1 MTRLLRPVLAAAAAA
16 AAMLAFAASA
26 RAQSTTAPAST
37 RPASTRPATP
47 QAAATAPTPQAA
59 TATTAATRPVA
70 DPADPAFAAAVKGLG
85 AESWK
90 QRQAAQET
98 LVRFGEDAVPRLT
111 QLARSADD
119 EEVRTRAGAALRQ
132 VEENA
137 LVGPSTLTLHFKDAR
152 PRDVFAAIAKQAR
165 CEFPTTPPNLWEQN
179 PGAPVTVDVERV
191 DFWTAF
197 KDVCQKTGCYPTQG
211 GMDRRMTLQQN
222 PGATYWNGPS
232 VTSGPFL
239 VVANRIHRANS
250 VDLTN
255 PAAVQHEFTLALSTF
270 VEPKIRVVQANFYAD
285 VDEAVDDRGNS
296 LVPTDR
302 IYGTMSSGQQ
312 WMWNATARL
321 HYPDPPNAGTR
332 IARLKGNLK
341 FQIQTRSE
349 TLEIP
354 EILTARNV
362 TKRIAGR
369 RVVFKELKKTG
380 EQYEVQLTIHRD
392 GLSDREWN
400 ATQNPGYS
408 IRLLDRDGHA
418 LAANGWGSSSG
429 GPTMTYTVNY
439 TRTVWNGQRN
449 TVGEPHRLVWEIP
462 TETRDVSVPFEFKN
476 LPIP

>member
-1 MTRLLRPVLAAAAAA
+1 MTRLVHSALL
-16 AAMLAFAASA
+16 AAMLAPGAL
-26 RAQSTTAPAST
+26 AQELQTAVSPATT
-37 RPASTRPATP
+37 RPLETR
-47 QAAATAPTPQAA
+47 AATAPTTQ
-59 TATTAATRPVA
+59 TTTTAATKPVA
-70 DPADPAFAAAVKGLG
+70 DPTDPAFAAAIKALG
-85 AESWK
+85 ADSWK
-90 QRQAAQET
+90 ERQAAQET
-98 LVRFGEDAVPRLT
+98 LVRFGDEAVPRLT
-111 QLARSADD
+111 QLARNADD

-132 VEENA
+132 IEENA
-137 LVGPSTLTLHFKDAR
+137 LVGPSTLTLHFKDAK
-152 PRDVFAAIAKQAR
+152 PKEVFAAIARQAR
-165 CEFPTTPPNLWEQN
+165 CEFPTTPPNLFDNN
-179 PGAPVTVDVERV
+179 PGAALTIDFDRV
-191 DFWTAF
+191 NFWTAF
-197 KDVCQKTGCYPTQG
+197 KDVCQRTGLYPTQG

-270 VEPKIRVVQANFYAD
+270 VEPKIRVVQANYYAD
-285 VDEAVDDRGNS
+285 VDEAVDDKGNS
-296 LVPTDR
+296 LVATDK
-302 IYGTMSSGQQ
+302 IYGTTSSGQQ

-321 HYPDPPNAGTR
+321 NYPENAGR
-332 IARLKGNLK
+332 QIARLKGSVK

-354 EILTARNV
+354 DVLTTRNF
-362 TKRIAGR
+362 TKKVANR

-400 ATQNPGYS
+400 ATQNPAYA

-418 LAANGWGSSSG
+418 LNANGWGSSSG

-439 TRTVWNGQRN
+439 TRTVWNGQRS

-462 TETRDVSVPFEFKN
+462 TETRDVTVPFEFKN